1 MAHNKTRQDNK
12 LMLLRVLVLAII
24 AYLLVKLN
32 IVNDGNSSNNINQY
46 IFALIMALPIT
57 MLLDK
62 YIVQFSKNGSL
73 K

>member
-62 YIVQFSKNGSL
+62 YIVQFSKNGPL